1 MRVPSRTVA
10 AAPRSPSPD
19 DAALLRAAAGGDDD
33 AFAVFYRRH
42 LPGVTRFHLRR
53 TGRPELAFDLTA
65 ETFAAVVVGLRS
77 FDVDRGPATAW
88 LYGIALNKLR
98 ESLRRGQVEDRARRD
113 LGLDPVQLED
123 AGFVRVEEQ
132 ASRADEAALHEAL
145 EDLPDDQR
153 DAVLARVVEE
163 RPYEEIA
170 RELECSPSV
179 VRQRVH
185 RGLRR
190 LRTRMEDRA

>member
-1 MRVPSRTVA
+1 MRVPSRT
-10 AAPRSPSPD
+10 AAPTARPASPD
-19 DAALLRAAAGGDDD
+19 DDALLRAAATGDDD

-42 LPGVTRFHLRR
+42 LPGVTRFFLRR

-65 ETFAAVVVGLRS
+65 ETFAAVVVALPA
-77 FDVDRGPATAW
+77 FDADRGPATAW

-98 ESLRRGQVEDRARRD
+98 ESLRRGRVEDRARRE
-113 LGLDPVQLED
+113 LGFDPVVFED
-123 AGFVRVEEQ
+123 AGFARVEER
-132 ASRADEAALHEAL
+132 ASHADEAALHAAL
-145 EDLPDDQR
+145 DGLPDDQR
-153 DAVLARVVEE
+153 EAVLARVVDE

-170 RELECSPSV
+170 RELRCSPSV

-190 LRTRMEDRA
+190 LRTRMEERP

>member
-1 MRVPSRTVA
+1 MRGPSRTVA
-10 AAPRSPSPD
+10 AVPRSPSPD
-19 DAALLRAAAGGDDD
+19 DATLLHAASRGDDD

-65 ETFAAVVVGLRS
+65 ETFAAVVVGLPT
-77 FDVDRGPATAW
+77 FDEARGPATAW

-98 ESLRRGQVEDRARRD
+98 ESLRRGRVEDRARRD

-123 AGFVRVEEQ
+123 AGFARVEEQ
-132 ASRADEAALHEAL
+132 ASRADEAALREAL
-145 EDLPDDQR
+145 EGLPDDQR

-170 RELECSPSV
+170 RELQCSPSV